1 MSAAIN
7 KLRGGIT
14 MNPYSYEYSVAAFLQ
29 NNGYKNVRVTK
40 ASGDYGVD
48 ITAVKGKKKYAVQC
62 KYYSNP
68 VGLSAVQEVVA
79 GKSMYGCDSAMVITN
94 TVFTQPAKNLAA
106 QNGVELMEHV
116 WGSKAKY
123 KRPFRFRITPFELFI
138 IIMALIAAVKGAIIL
153 YEKDVLWAVILIFIP
168 IIFVLFAIPW
178 LIHRAVKRSKEAPPK
193 VDKKKA
199 QAAAE
204 AVAEIHEIV
213 ERMDTYTNDIHQ
225 TVAYMRGE
233 TKELPPDRPIP
244 KRDAEIFIDP
254 NDSLED
260 QIISY
265 ILQSQTTTLSAIQRK
280 FKLGQV
286 RAWHIMDSIEELGI
300 IGPQIGSLPRPINI
314 SYEEWLDKRGY
325 YEALRMER
333 SDTYGENRKAPQW
346 EL

>member
-1 MSAAIN
+1 
-7 KLRGGIT
+7 

-94 TVFTQPAKNLAA
+94 NTFTQPARNLAA
-106 QNGVELMEHV
+106 QNGVELLEYV

-123 KRPFRFRITPFELFI
+123 RRPLRLGIGPLELI
-138 IIMALIAAVKGAIIL
+138 IIVFALIAAWKG
-153 YEKDVLWAVILIFIP
+153 AVILYDNDVLIPVLAVFIP
-168 IIFVLFAIPW
+168 LTVIPFVLIYLLKYRKP
-178 LIHRAVKRSKEAPPK
+178 KNQEPK
-193 VDKKKA
+193 VSKKKA
-199 QAAAE
+199 KEAAA

-244 KRDAEIFIDP
+244 KRDSEIVIDP
-254 NDSLED
+254 NDCLED

-265 ILQSQTTTLSAIQRK
+265 ILQSQTAAVSAIQRK
-280 FKLGQV
+280 FKMGEP
-286 RAWHIMDSIEELGI
+286 RAQRNLDNIEELGI
-300 IGPQIGSLPRPINI
+300 IGWAMGSKPRSINI
-314 SYEEWLDKRGY
+314 TYEEWLDKRSY